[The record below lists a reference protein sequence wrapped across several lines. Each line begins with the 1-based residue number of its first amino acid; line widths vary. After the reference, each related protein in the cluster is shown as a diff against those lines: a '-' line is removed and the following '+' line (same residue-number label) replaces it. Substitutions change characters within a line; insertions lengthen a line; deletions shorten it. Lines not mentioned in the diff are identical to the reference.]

1 MKTEKET
8 TKEKILYETLFFIE
22 REGVHAVTVRKIA
35 ECAKVNVAAINY
47 HFGSKEQLLEEAL
60 EFSLYN
66 AFKDPLIEVK
76 EKDLTTNQAVRFLLH
91 DWFEGLIKYPGIS
104 KAQLFKPFISN
115 NYDSLFVKKLNEFL
129 SNFIEQIAKKDS
141 QINQKEFKTALVQM
155 ISAIILP
162 GIMPELFSNF
172 LEIDFKDKE
181 KREEY
186 FSYLLN
192 KYLN

>member
-1 MKTEKET
+1 MKNEKEN
-8 TKEKILYETLFFIE
+8 TKEKILYETLYFIE

-66 AFKDPLIEVK
+66 AFKDPLLEVK

-91 DWFEGLIKYPGIS
+91 DWFEGLIRYPGIS

-129 SNFIEQIAKKDS
+129 SNFIDQVLKKDS
-141 QINQKEFKTALVQM
+141 KIVQKEFKIALVQM

-162 GIMPELFSNF
+162 GIMPELFSSF
-172 LEIDFKDKE
+172 LEIDFKNKE
-181 KREEY
+181 SREEY
-186 FSYLLN
+186 FSFLLN